1 FSKEAGLVKSVNK
14 VILIG
19 NLGKDPEVKFTPQG
33 TPVAKITLATN
44 ERFKGKDGQWQD
56 RTEWHN
62 VVLWQRLAE
71 IAGEYLKK
79 GGKVY
84 IEGRLQTRSWDDKQS
99 GQKKY
104 MTEIV
109 ANDLVLLGGRGESG
123 GGEYAGSSRG
133 SSSSSSTSS
142 GGNNFDQS
150 APEPEHVPAGS
161 SPITDEDMPFK
172 GNKLAEIRQQLAEP
186 EQWKVVN
193 EHHIVRTYK
202 FPDFKSALAFVNRVG
217 AL

>member
-1 FSKEAGLVKSVNK
+1 MAGKSVNK

-19 NLGKDPEVKFTPQG
+19 NLGKDPEVKFTPSG

-44 ERFKGKDGQWQD
+44 ERFKDKSGEWQD

-84 IEGRLQTRSWDDKQS
+84 IEGRLQTRSWDDKTS

-104 MTEIV
+104 MTEVV
-109 ANDLVLLGGRGESG
+109 ASDLVLLGGRGEG
-123 GGEYAGSSRG
+123 GGGDHARSAGAG
-133 SSSSSSTSS
+133 A
-142 GGNNFDQS
+142 GNNFDQRS
-150 APEPEHVPAGS
+150 PEPEPVGS
-161 SPITDEDMPFK
+161 SPISDEDIPF
-172 GNKLAEIRQQLAEP
+172 
-186 EQWKVVN
+186 
-193 EHHIVRTYK
+193 
-202 FPDFKSALAFVNRVG
+202 
-217 AL
+217 

>member
-1 FSKEAGLVKSVNK
+1 MAGKSVNK

-19 NLGKDPEVKFTPQG
+19 NLGKDPEVKYTPQG

-84 IEGRLQTRSWDDKQS
+84 IEGRLQTRSWDDKQT

-104 MTEIV
+104 MTEVV
-109 ANDLVLLGGRGESG
+109 ANDLVLLGGRGEGSG
-123 GGEYAGSSRG
+123 DYEGGRSRG
-133 SSSSSSTSS
+133 ASA

-150 APEPEHVPAGS
+150 VPEAEHAPAGS
-161 SPITDEDMPFK
+161 SPITDEDIPF
-172 GNKLAEIRQQLAEP
+172 
-186 EQWKVVN
+186 
-193 EHHIVRTYK
+193 
-202 FPDFKSALAFVNRVG
+202 
-217 AL
+217 